1 MDETRQ
7 FKQQEILSTLEIKK
21 KCVCEK
27 TITTRL
33 YGTKNDR
40 SLEKSGSDVT
50 TTHQRVWQQPETA

>member
-21 KCVCEK
+21 KCVGEK
-27 TITTRL
+27 TITARL
-33 YGTKNDR
+33 YGRTNDIIGQR
-40 SLEKSGSDVT
+40 RSDVI